1 MALKK
6 YTCPPQGPAG
16 SSTFSDDLV
25 GFQLVTG
32 GGLTQGNFE
41 FATSFNEKTNR
52 KFSTGTFSDPISLEG
67 LGLESNNIQD
77 IINTENHTDI
87 IEYDYYPK
95 HYFQFGLYSKW
106 IQHFLIILG
115 LKILK

>member
-52 KFSTGTFSDPISLEG
+52 TFNTGTFSDPISLEG
-67 LGLESNNIQD
+67 LGLENTLQSRTIFENNFKV
-77 IINTENHTDI
+77 
-87 IEYDYYPK
+87 YPK
-95 HYFQFGLYSKW
+95 DLSIALRLNLDAGDGSEGLVRVVNRD
-106 IQHFLIILG
+106 IN
-115 LKILK
+115 